1 MICRLCIRDFAVI
14 DELDVE
20 FGSGLNLLTG
30 ETGAGKSVIVDA
42 ISIALG
48 ERADT
53 ETVRSGHDR
62 AIVEAVLE
70 VGNSPEALRIL
81 ADAGLSPEDGSIIVS
96 REVSRTGKS
105 QCRISGRPVAVSLL
119 KEITDRLVDT
129 HGQHEHQF
137 LLRADR
143 HLEVLDAWCGQ
154 EVLSLRDR
162 VADGYSELRRLK
174 GELQQLQNDERDRA
188 RNIDLYQFQI
198 QEIANSRLTPGEEEE
213 LLADRTR
220 LANAEK
226 LHAAA
231 SAAFELLGEGDRCSA
246 DTLGE
251 AVMALQGLAEVDT
264 QLQPMIESLQAALY
278 QVQDGARELRAYRDG
293 IEFNPDRLQ
302 EINERLDLIRTLKKK
317 YGETI
322 EEVIGYGD
330 ELRDKLE
337 LLTHSEERTG
347 ELQAEIESL
356 EAKVMAD
363 AKQLSALRLKGGSA
377 FVKSVV
383 KELASLGMPSAVL
396 EVSRRAHEL
405 DSSGIDSMEF
415 LVSANPG
422 EPPRPLARIASGG
435 EISRIMLAI
444 KSVMAAVDSMPTLI
458 FDEIDVGVG
467 GRTAAVIGDKL
478 NSLAQNSQVLCVTHL
493 PQIACSPGRHFA
505 IEKQSHE
512 GRTVV
517 RVRELSDEERVTE
530 LARMLGGA
538 APSDTA
544 IQHAREM
551 LGEMRDA

>member
-30 ETGAGKSVIVDA
+30 ETGAGKSIIVDA

-53 ETVRSGHDR
+53 ETVRSGRDR
-62 AIVEAVLE
+62 AIIEAVLE

-105 QCRISGRPVAVSLL
+105 QCRINGRPVAVSLL

-174 GELQQLQNDERDRA
+174 GELKQLQNDERDRA
-188 RNIDLYQFQI
+188 RNIDLYQFQV

-213 LLADRTR
+213 LIADRTR

-264 QLQPMIESLQAALY
+264 QLQPTIETLQAALY

-405 DSSGIDSMEF
+405 DSSGIDSIEF

-517 RVRELSDEERVTE
+517 RVRELSDEERVSE

-544 IQHAREM
+544 IRHAREM
-551 LGEMRDA
+551 LGMNA

>member
-1 MICRLCIRDFAVI
+1 MISRLCIRDFAVI

-53 ETVRSGHDR
+53 ETVRSGRDR
-62 AIVEAVLE
+62 ATVEAVID
-70 VGNSPEALRIL
+70 VGRSSEAVRIL
-81 ADAGLSPEDGSIIVS
+81 EEAGLSPEDGSIIVS
-96 REVSRTGKS
+96 REVSKAGKS
-105 QCRISGRPVAVSLL
+105 QCRINGRPAPVSLL
-119 KEITDRLVDT
+119 KEVTDHLVDT

-154 EVLSLRDR
+154 EVHSLRSK
-162 VADGYSELRRLK
+162 VTDGYNELRRLK
-174 GELQQLQNDERDRA
+174 GELQQLQSDERDRA

-198 QEIANSRLTPGEEEE
+198 QEIANARLTPGEEDE
-213 LLADRTR
+213 LIADRTR
-220 LANAEK
+220 LANAER
-226 LHAAA
+226 LHASA
-231 SAAFELLGEGDRCSA
+231 SAAFELLGEGDRSSL

-251 AVMALQGLAEVDT
+251 AVMALQGLAEVDA

-278 QVQDGARELRAYRDG
+278 QVQDASRELRAYRDG

-322 EEVIGYGD
+322 EEVVRYGQ
-330 ELRDKLE
+330 ELQSKLD

-356 EAKVMAD
+356 DAKVMGEAEE
-363 AKQLSALRLKGGSA
+363 LSILRQKGGSA
-377 FVKSVV
+377 FTKKVE
-383 KELASLGMPSAVL
+383 KELESLGMPSAVL
-396 EVSRRAHEL
+396 QVAQGRKEL
-405 DSSGIDSMEF
+405 DSSGIDSIEF
-415 LVSANPG
+415 LISANPG
-422 EPPRPLARIASGG
+422 EPPRPLAKIASGG

-444 KSVMAAVDSMPTLI
+444 KSVMAAVDCMPTLI

-478 NSLAQNSQVLCVTHL
+478 NSLAKASQVLCITHL
-493 PQIACSPGRHFA
+493 PQIACNPGRHFA
-505 IEKQSHE
+505 IEKQLLD

-517 RVRELSDEERVTE
+517 RVRELSDEERVSE

-538 APSDTA
+538 DPSATA

-551 LGEMRDA
+551 LGMNA

>member
-30 ETGAGKSVIVDA
+30 ETGAGKSIIVDA

-53 ETVRSGHDR
+53 ETVRSGRDR

-105 QCRISGRPVAVSLL
+105 QCRINGRPVAVSLL

-213 LLADRTR
+213 LIADRTR

-264 QLQPMIESLQAALY
+264 QLQPTIETLQAALY

-322 EEVIGYGD
+322 QEVIGYGD

-551 LGEMRDA
+551 LGKNA

>member
-53 ETVRSGHDR
+53 ETVRSGCDR

-81 ADAGLSPEDGSIIVS
+81 ADAGISPEDGSIIVS

-105 QCRISGRPVAVSLL
+105 QCRINGRPVAVSLL

-154 EVLSLRDR
+154 EVLSFRDR

-174 GELQQLQNDERDRA
+174 SELHQLQNDERDRA

-213 LLADRTR
+213 LIADRTR

-317 YGETI
+317 YGEMI

-363 AKQLSALRLKGGSA
+363 AKQLSALRLKGGST

-405 DSSGIDSMEF
+405 DLSGIDSIEF

-551 LGEMRDA
+551 LGGNA

>member
-30 ETGAGKSVIVDA
+30 ETGAGKSIIVDA

-53 ETVRSGHDR
+53 ETVRSGRDL
-62 AIVEAVLE
+62 AIIEAVLE

-105 QCRISGRPVAVSLL
+105 QCRINGRPVAVSLL

-162 VADGYSELRRLK
+162 VADCYSELRRLK
-174 GELQQLQNDERDRA
+174 GELKQLQNDERDRA
-188 RNIDLYQFQI
+188 RNIDLYQFQV
-198 QEIANSRLTPGEEEE
+198 QEIANARLTPGEEEE
-213 LLADRTR
+213 LIADRTR

-347 ELQAEIESL
+347 ELQAEIEFL

-405 DSSGIDSMEF
+405 DSSGIDSIEF

-551 LGEMRDA
+551 LGMNA